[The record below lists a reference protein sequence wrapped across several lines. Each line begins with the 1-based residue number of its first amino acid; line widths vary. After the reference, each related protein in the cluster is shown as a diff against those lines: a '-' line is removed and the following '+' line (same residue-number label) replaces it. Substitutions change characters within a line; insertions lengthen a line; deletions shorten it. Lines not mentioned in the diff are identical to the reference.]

1 MIAQSIQSLV
11 IRFACFEQESDY
23 LRNGSIT
30 RQNISSIPAIVAIL
44 NTIKQTISLL
54 GFLLAAHVLH
64 GQDTLGYIDYERVS
78 VTLPDYQKEQKALD
92 TRKRQLQD
100 SINVMF
106 NDFKDTLMQS
116 PHNVK
121 IDSASRLLLES
132 TIRGFEE
139 KIRNAQEYG
148 RNELAKRQ
156 TEIQIKLKNVVAQFV
171 KEYCV
176 RNNIASI
183 VDKKSLVY
191 CKDCIDF
198 SEELIKYIKNSTD

>member
-1 MIAQSIQSLV
+1 M
-11 IRFACFEQESDY
+11 RFACKESDY
-23 LRNGSIT
+23 LRNSSIT
-30 RQNISSIPAIVAIL
+30 RQNISSVQATVAIL

-54 GFLLAAHVLH
+54 GFLLAAHVLL
-64 GQDTLGYIDYERVS
+64 GQDTLGYIDYDRVS
-78 VTLPDYQKEQKALD
+78 VTLPDYQEGQKALD
-92 TRKRQLQD
+92 TKRRQLQD

-106 NDFKDTLMQS
+106 NDFKDMLKQS

-121 IDSASRLLLES
+121 IDSTSRLLLES
-132 TIRGFEE
+132 TIRRFEE
-139 KIRNAQEYG
+139 KIRNAQQHG
-148 RNELAKRQ
+148 RNEFEKRQ

-191 CKDCIDF
+191 CKDCVDF
-198 SEELIKYIKNSTD
+198 TDELIKYIKNSTD

>member
-11 IRFACFEQESDY
+11 MRFACKESDY
-23 LRNGSIT
+23 LRNSSIT
-30 RQNISSIPAIVAIL
+30 RQNISSVQATVAIL

-54 GFLLAAHVLH
+54 GFLLAAHVLL
-64 GQDTLGYIDYERVS
+64 GQDTLGYIDYDRVS
-78 VTLPDYQKEQKALD
+78 VTLPDYQEGQKALD
-92 TRKRQLQD
+92 TKRRQLQD

-106 NDFKDTLMQS
+106 NDFKDMLKQS

-121 IDSASRLLLES
+121 IDSTSRLLLES
-132 TIRGFEE
+132 TIRRFEE
-139 KIRNAQEYG
+139 KIRNAQQHG
-148 RNELAKRQ
+148 RNEFEKRQ

-191 CKDCIDF
+191 CKDCVDF
-198 SEELIKYIKNSTD
+198 TDELIKYIKNSTD